1 MELLVKTDGG
11 LAAAPTHASEQV
23 LEHVQSTDDLVFD
36 LVFDQGDAAQ
46 MLRIAFAL
54 NSIAELEG

>member
-1 MELLVKTDGG
+1 
-11 LAAAPTHASEQV
+11 V
-23 LEHVQSTDDLVFD
+23 LEHVQSTDD